1 MISSMTGF
9 GRGSAQTPTRRI
21 KVEIKS
27 LNSKQLDLSLRV
39 PVGYREMEVALRTP
53 VSAVLERGK
62 VELTASVE
70 ALTASAAATV
80 NVDLLESYKR
90 QIEDAGARLGL
101 PAPSDWYAILLRMPE
116 SLKTDTGEASDE
128 DKVAMDQACREALDL
143 SLIHI

>member
-70 ALTASAAATV
+70 ALT
-80 NVDLLESYKR
+80 R
-90 QIEDAGARLGL
+90 QPL
-101 PAPSDWYAILLRMPE
+101 PL
-116 SLKTDTGEASDE
+116 
-128 DKVAMDQACREALDL
+128 
-143 SLIHI
+143 